1 MFKDDVRRAAMLK
14 DKGIHYVDVGTS
26 GGVWGI
32 DRGYCMMIGG
42 PDEAVQRLDPV
53 FKTLAS
59 GIGDI
64 TRTPGFD
71 KRKSTAEQGYL
82 HCGPSGAG
90 HFVKMVHNGIEY
102 GIMQAYA
109 EGFDIFRN
117 ANTEAL
123 PADIR
128 YNLDLPDIAEV
139 WRRGSVI
146 SSWLLDLTAM
156 ALTENPT
163 LSEYTGFVQ
172 DSGEGRWTIN
182 AAIDEAVPAEVLTA
196 ALYTRFRS
204 RQEHT
209 FAEKMLSAMRQKFG
223 GHVELKAKQ

>member
-1 MFKDDVRRAAMLK
+1 
-14 DKGIHYVDVGTS
+14 
-26 GGVWGI
+26 
-32 DRGYCMMIGG
+32 MMIGG
-42 PDEAVQRLDPV
+42 PDEAVQRLDPI
-53 FKTLAS
+53 FKTLAP

-196 ALYTRFRS
+196 ALYTAFFRQNFAAGALRNAAEIRRS
-204 RQEHT
+204 RGTQ
-209 FAEKMLSAMRQKFG
+209 S
-223 GHVELKAKQ
+223 